1 VIDSSNNGAAPASVG
16 NGGQSTEE
24 LFPLIYD
31 ELRRLATRKL
41 AQESPGH
48 TLQTT
53 GLVHEVF
60 LRLANKPHG
69 EPWQSRTHF
78 LSAAAE
84 VMRRILIDNA
94 RRRKSAKHGGGLRR
108 QPIESA
114 IVLAVDPSFDI
125 LELEEALLDLERR
138 EPQSAQLVKLRF
150 FTGLSIDEAAEV
162 LGISRA
168 TAKRR
173 WTYARAWLYG
183 QLSEKNDQAGG

>member
-1 VIDSSNNGAAPASVG
+1 
-16 NGGQSTEE
+16 
-24 LFPLIYD
+24 
-31 ELRRLATRKL
+31 
-41 AQESPGH
+41 
-48 TLQTT
+48 
-53 GLVHEVF
+53 
-60 LRLANKPHG
+60 
-69 EPWQSRTHF
+69 
-78 LSAAAE
+78 
-84 VMRRILIDNA
+84 MRRILIDNA